1 MSNNRLYGDLSG
13 FYDVMCAEINYAE
26 QCEAAL
32 RIHKLFGNGGL
43 NYLDLACGT
52 GPHIEQFLHYGY
64 RATGLDLNPAM
75 LSQAQARCPSANYS
89 QQNMSDYRF
98 TEHFDLITCFLYSI
112 HYCAPSSQFNAA
124 LTATYAALNSGGVFC
139 FDTVD
144 KHTIA
149 NDEGIKHSG
158 TFEGAPICF
167 QSGWHYSG
175 ESDTMALKL
184 KIIRETEDSHQSL
197 EDTHTMCAITINELK
212 NTLIKTGFE
221 VTLLER
227 DFSRLIPWQGQTGNL
242 LVACIKP

>member
-1 MSNNRLYGDLSG
+1 MPKNLLYGDLSG

-32 RIHKLFGNGGL
+32 RVHKLFGNGGL

-52 GPHIEQFLHYGY
+52 GPHIEHFLRYGY

-75 LSQAQARCPSANYS
+75 LSQAKARCPSAKYS
-89 QQNMSDYRF
+89 QQNMSDYAF
-98 TEHFDLITCFLYSI
+98 AEPFDFITCFLYSI
-112 HYCAPSSQFNAA
+112 HYCAPTSQ
-124 LTATYAALNSGGVFC
+124 LTAAFKATFAALNSGGVFC

-144 KHTIA
+144 KQTLA

-158 TFEGAPICF
+158 IFEGAPVSF
-167 QSGWHYSG
+167 QSGWYYSG
-175 ESDTMALKL
+175 EGETMDLKL
-184 KIIRETEDSHQSL
+184 KIVRSKGATTEVW
-197 EDTHTMCAITINELK
+197 EDTHTMCAITTSELQ
-212 NTLIKTGFE
+212 NALMTVGFE

-242 LVACIKP
+242 LVVCIKP